1 MKTLVIISIIM
12 TSCGGAEDLA
22 NAINNASATHKSGTS
37 GANQPAPT
45 SSTVTTAET
54 TTSSSATSSTTTT
67 VTTTGSA
74 ASGNQSTETNTT
86 ALSDILDGTSWNT
99 DCENG
104 LSYKVSFAKGVETT
118 VTQIYQDSDC
128 KVLSQAVPQKTNYA
142 IDGDDI
148 QFGIGKAGEFK
159 IGPEY
164 HDLTMTMTMVNN
176 TLSFS
181 GNADQIYHKIS
192 K

>member
-22 NAINNASATHKSGTS
+22 NAINNASATHKNGAN

-67 VTTTGSA
+67 VTTTSSA
-74 ASGNQSTETNTT
+74 ASRDQTTET
-86 ALSDILDGTSWNT
+86 APSDVLDGTIWNT
-99 DCENG
+99 ECENG
-104 LSYKVSFAKGVETT
+104 LSYKAAFAKGIETLT
-118 VTQIYQDSDC
+118 TQVYQDSDC
-128 KVLSQAVPQKTNYA
+128 KVIGSAVDQKLNYA

-148 QFGIGKAGEFK
+148 QFNEGKAGEFK
-159 IGPEY
+159 NGQPFQ
-164 HDLTMTMTMVNN
+164 TMTMVNN

-181 GNADQIYHKIS
+181 GNADQVYHKIS